1 MAGKLHTFRASI
13 PVTSLAL
20 VAALLLAAPK
30 VAIGGPAQPSR
41 AGSSPVCLAPT
52 SFAELAAAARAAV
65 VAIRPAADTGM
76 LEDVLEEWLEEE
88 WGEGDP
94 TKREEMREKLARAL
108 RQRSFGSGV
117 IVDPSGVVVT
127 SARIVRFL
135 VQVQAVMADGTR
147 PKFMIVG
154 VDDRSDIAV
163 LELEPGAP
171 RTRIFPSQT
180 PTRSARETGS
190 SPSVRLSVS
199 TFLSSPASSARRYEN
214 SRARQAY
221 CSRPMPRRASATL
234 AGPSSTSRERSSG

>member
-1 MAGKLHTFRASI
+1 M
-13 PVTSLAL
+13 
-20 VAALLLAAPK
+20 
-30 VAIGGPAQPSR
+30 
-41 AGSSPVCLAPT
+41 CLAPT

-76 LEDVLEEWLEEE
+76 LEDVLDEWLEEE

-147 PKFMIVG
+147 PKLTVVG

-163 LELEPGAP
+163 LQLE
-171 RTRIFPSQT
+171 
-180 PTRSARETGS
+180 
-190 SPSVRLSVS
+190 
-199 TFLSSPASSARRYEN
+199 
-214 SRARQAY
+214 
-221 CSRPMPRRASATL
+221 PRRAAYPHLPLGDSDEVRTGDWIL
-234 AGPSSTSRERSSG
+234 AVGAPFGFDFSVVAGIVSSTARELPGHVGRAAPDRCRDGLRQRWRAPCQPAGRGHRDDDHRQPDGAWDSRSRRTPCGILRPRSAPPGV